1 MSDKDSF
8 LYPHYRYQGDFE
20 PSAVIFDANLQEF
33 AQKVTYLCTLENSGK
48 ISGDQAYK
56 EIKNLWKTLR
66 QSKKEL
72 GIGSGPANDSSAES
86 GSTDGGKS

>member
-1 MSDKDSF
+1 MNDDKDRF

-48 ISGDQAYK
+48 LSQGQAYK
-56 EIKNLWKTLR
+56 EIKNLWKQLR
-66 QSKKEL
+66 ESKRALGIDTETRGEDPQSKAKD
-72 GIGSGPANDSSAES
+72 GDAE
-86 GSTDGGKS
+86 